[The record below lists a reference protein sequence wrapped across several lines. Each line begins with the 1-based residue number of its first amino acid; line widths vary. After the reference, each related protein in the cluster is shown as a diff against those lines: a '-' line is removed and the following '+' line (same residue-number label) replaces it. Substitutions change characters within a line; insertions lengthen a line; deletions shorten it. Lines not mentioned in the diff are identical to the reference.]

1 MPTHDFQS
9 DLAARRAR
17 LEQVIAQREEAV
29 FYRFRTLKSELGRR
43 LDVSALLRRQALP
56 LSIVSFG
63 VGFWIAAALRRPR
76 PTPPV
81 PPAAASPERS
91 KGSRSL
97 WRTLLQSVWQS
108 AQSLALNYA
117 TDWLSRQVQVW
128 LQPSAPKS
136 SQPSRND
143 KSTENVAQ

>member
-1 MPTHDFQS
+1 MPTRDFQS

-56 LSIVSFG
+56 LSVVFFG
-63 VGFWIAAALRRPR
+63 VGFWIAAAIRRPR
-76 PTPPV
+76 PMPPV
-81 PPAAASPERS
+81 APSFSPERP
-91 KGSRSL
+91 KGTRSL
-97 WRTLLQSVWQS
+97 WRTLLQSAWQS

-128 LQPSAPKS
+128 LQPSTSKS
-136 SQPSRND
+136 SEPSRND